1 MNPLHT
7 ANRSSDEAPSAPD
20 QATLIASLRNPTVFG
35 QEPGAARVDLIETH
49 ISYVL
54 LTGTYAFKIKK
65 AVDLQFLDF
74 STLAKR
80 RYYCDEELRLNRPLA
95 PSVYLD
101 VVAITGTAE
110 APVLGGDGPVLEYAL
125 RMRQFAQ
132 DGLLSEMLARGALT
146 GAHIDRLAGVVAAFH
161 GSTSRA
167 AADAP
172 YGRLDDILQPALEN
186 FTQLLTVVDDTPDRV
201 ALDSLRAWT
210 DDTHAACASL
220 FLSRRRQ
227 GFVRECHGDLHLG
240 NIAVIDGGLTLFDR
254 LEFNESMR
262 WTDVMNDVA
271 FIVADL
277 QERQRPDLAARFLS
291 TYLET
296 TGDYAG
302 LGVLRFYLVYRA
314 MVRAKVAY
322 FRMRQLDS
330 PVASEKPRA
339 EYRAFLDLARR
350 DTHPPQAA
358 IIITHGL
365 AGSGKT
371 TCAEIVVEQA
381 AAIRIRTDVER
392 KRVHGLEA
400 HASSGSRVGEGLYSG
415 EATRRTYTHVCA
427 LARGVADAGYAVI
440 VDGAFLQRW
449 QRDMFRAV
457 AAALRIPFVILAVS
471 ATEATRLERIAR
483 RRERG
488 DDASE
493 ATVEV
498 LHAQVANCEPLTA
511 DEQPFVVQWKSD
523 ASSDGLAL
531 PAAPVLDALQRRA
544 MPTRH
549 KAETTEPSRQC

>member
-1 MNPLHT
+1 VNPPDA
-7 ANRSSDEAPSAPD
+7 ANRSSDEAPPAPD
-20 QATLIASLRNPTVFG
+20 QATLIASLRNPAIFG
-35 QEPGAARVDLIETH
+35 QETGAARVDLVETH

-54 LTGTYAFKIKK
+54 LTGTTAFKIKK
-65 AVDLQFLDF
+65 AVNLQFLDF

-110 APVLGGDGPVLEYAL
+110 APVIGGDGPVLEYAL
-125 RMRQFAQ
+125 KMRQFGQ
-132 DGLLSEMLARGALT
+132 DGLLSQMLARGALT

-161 GSTSRA
+161 GSTGKA

-186 FTQLLTVVDDTPDRV
+186 FTQLLTVVDEPADRV
-201 ALDSLRAWT
+201 ALESLRDWT
-210 DDTHAACASL
+210 ASTHGACAPL
-220 FLSRRRQ
+220 FLFRRRQ

-240 NIAVIDGGLTLFDR
+240 NIALIDGELTLFDR

-277 QERQRPDLAARFLS
+277 QEHRRPDLAARFLS
-291 TYLET
+291 AYLEA

-330 PVASEKPRA
+330 PARENPRA

-350 DTHPPQAA
+350 DTEPRQGA

-365 AGSGKT
+365 SGSGKT
-371 TCAEIVVEQA
+371 TCAETVVEQTS
-381 AAIRIRTDVER
+381 AIRIRTDVER
-392 KRVHGLEA
+392 KRLHGLVA
-400 HASSGSRVGEGLYSG
+400 DASSGSRIREGLYSG
-415 EATRRTYTHVCA
+415 ESTRRTYTDVCA
-427 LARGVADAGYAVI
+427 LARGVAASGYVVI
-440 VDGAFLQRW
+440 VDGAFLQHW
-449 QRDMFRAV
+449 QREMFREA
-457 AAALRIPFVILAVS
+457 AAALGVPFVILAVS
-471 ATEATRLERIAR
+471 ASEATLRERIAR
-483 RRERG
+483 RRQRG
-488 DDASE
+488 GDASE
-493 ATVEV
+493 ATVDV
-498 LHAQVANCEPLTA
+498 LDAQLDDCEPPTP
-511 DEQPFVVQWKSD
+511 DEQPFVVRWNTD
-523 ASSDGLAL
+523 AGLAL
-531 PAAPVLDALQRRA
+531 PATPILDALQRRIT
-544 MPTRH
+544 PLEH
-549 KAETTEPSRQC
+549 KVED